1 MSIKTMA
8 LGVVVAA
15 AAYAAPA
22 QAQVWNQRGDVVV
35 RSDDRIVN
43 RSARTVNGVRCVDV
57 QLDRSGRRRTERL
70 CDWNRDGVYGNE
82 ADRRYEERR
91 RSGRRDDDSD
101 YRYRNAGQR
110 RAAEVHARNEARK
123 REQAY
128 EKRQRE
134 LLKERQKREQELL
147 KERQK
152 REREAQKRR
161 QAGNGPVWQRG

>member
-1 MSIKTMA
+1 MSIMTMA

-91 RSGRRDDDSD
+91 RNDSD